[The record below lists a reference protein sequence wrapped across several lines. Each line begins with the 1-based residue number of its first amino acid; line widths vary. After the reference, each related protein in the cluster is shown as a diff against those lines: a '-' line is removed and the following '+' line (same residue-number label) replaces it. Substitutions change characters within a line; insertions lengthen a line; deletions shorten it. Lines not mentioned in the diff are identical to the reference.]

1 MFWTLTYN
9 IDNLSQLTFN
19 MEIVHL
25 TYFHPFL
32 LNNRWANLKLDE
44 LDKKKTIIDKKNSCS
59 NGVIVIVR
67 I

>member
-1 MFWTLTYN
+1 MFWTPTYN
-9 IDNLSQLTFN
+9 IDNLLQLTVN

-44 LDKKKTIIDKKNSCS
+44 LDKKNLLLIKKIP
-59 NGVIVIVR
+59 VVMA
-67 I
+67 

>member
-1 MFWTLTYN
+1 MFWTSTYN
-9 IDNLSQLTFN
+9 IDNLLQLTVN

-44 LDKKKTIIDKKNSCS
+44 LDK
-59 NGVIVIVR
+59 
-67 I
+67 